1 LKRFDE
7 SVPRQLGEILIKHG
21 RSALTDSRLCE
32 NLLKDY
38 CPEHKEEIA
47 LLVLGVK
54 ERIASDLLASQ
65 DGLQR
70 DLLRALLVK
79 RLRKAHHSLNEGDAR
94 WIVESW
100 MTATRALARQGPVT
114 SDPPPIPDSNPSTP
128 WPTSGLIGQCPK
140 PVRAVAV
147 SPLDNSIVSGGD
159 DGRICLWRNDVSILT
174 EGEYPVSALAF
185 SPNGVLLASASGSEV
200 RLFDLQSKEA
210 TLLGHAGKQP
220 SLIFSPGGKSLAA
233 ASTDSPCE
241 ISVWNLQTGQMRVLK
256 GDWKGPTSISFSP
269 DGSMIASADGERSNA
284 TIRVWDLESGSA
296 RVVGHANRQIT
307 SIAFLSD
314 GKRVASGSWDETVR
328 LWNVQTGDA
337 RVLGENCSCI
347 THLAVSKESDRL
359 ASSSLDGR
367 IRVWDVET
375 GRSRTIGECYGVNS
389 IAFTNDDHVLATGSE
404 DGSLR
409 LWNTTS
415 PR

>member
-1 LKRFDE
+1 MKRFDE
-7 SVPRQLGEILIKHG
+7 SVPRQLGEILINHG
-21 RSALTDSRLCE
+21 RSPLTDPKLCE

-54 ERIASDLLASQ
+54 ERIASDLLVSQ

-100 MTATRALARQGPVT
+100 MIATRALARQGPVT
-114 SDPPPIPDSNPSTP
+114 SAPPPIPDSAPSTS
-128 WPTSGLIGQCPK
+128 WPKSGLIGQCPK
-140 PVRAVAV
+140 TIRALAV

-159 DGRICLWRNDVSILT
+159 DGRICLWRDGVSILS
-174 EGEYPVSALAF
+174 EGAHPVSALAF

-200 RLFDLQSKEA
+200 HLLDLQSTET
-210 TLLGHAGKQP
+210 TLLGHAGNQP

-233 ASTDSPCE
+233 SSTDSPCE

-256 GDWKGPTSISFSP
+256 GDWKGPASISFSP
-269 DGSMIASADGERSNA
+269 DGGTIASADGDRSSA
-284 TIRVWDLESGSA
+284 RIRVWDLESGTA
-296 RVVGHANRQIT
+296 RIVGHANRQIT
-307 SIAFLSD
+307 SVAFLSD

-328 LWNVQTGDA
+328 LWNVQTGEA
-337 RVLGENCSCI
+337 RTLGENCSCI
-347 THLAVSKESDRL
+347 THLAVSNQGDRL

-367 IRVWDVET
+367 IRVWDIET
-375 GRSRTIGECYGVNS
+375 ARSRTIGECYGVNAL
-389 IAFTNDDHVLATGSE
+389 AFTNDDHALATGSD

-409 LWNTTS
+409 LWNTAH
-415 PR
+415 